1 MTKGRVEMPDNSTL
15 LWRYMD
21 FAKFSALLLTEKIFF
36 CRADKFDDPYE
47 FTVPI
52 SNKIEIEKTI
62 KSYNNFGFIDPIAE
76 MNLYSDKF
84 QRSFNKD
91 VRRWCYVSCWH
102 ANDSESAAMW
112 ELYGNL
118 AQGIAIQTNFESLNN
133 FVNIQNHKIRW
144 GKVKYINFS
153 DEPIDASDERN
164 LCFYKRRSFAH
175 ESEIRG
181 VIFELPPRPSGEDVS
196 EIGKGLGLNYAA
208 ANDKSGVYAKIDL
221 SAVVKNIYASPK
233 SPDWFLEIVKKFS
246 EKMGYKFNIKKSK
259 LYSLD

>member
-1 MTKGRVEMPDNSTL
+1 MTKGSIEMPNNSTL

-21 FAKFSALLLTEKIFF
+21 FAKFSALLLTKKIFF

-47 FTVPI
+47 VTVPI
-52 SNKIEIEKTI
+52 SNKIKAECI
-62 KSYNNFGFIDPIAE
+62 KKRYDDFGFNDPVAE
-76 MNLYSDKF
+76 INLHQDRL

-91 VRRWCYVSCWH
+91 ARRWYYVSCWH

-118 AQGIAIQTNFESLNN
+118 AQGIAMQTDFELINKY
-133 FVNIQNHKIRW
+133 VNIQDRKIIW

-153 DEPIDASDERN
+153 DEPIYASDGLN

-181 VIFELPPRPSGEDVS
+181 VIFESPPHPSGEGVS
-196 EIGKGLGLNYAA
+196 EITKHLGLDYAA
-208 ANDKSGVYAKIDL
+208 ANDKSGVYAEIDL
-221 SAVVKNIYASPK
+221 SVVVKNIYVSPK
-233 SPDWFLEIVKKFS
+233 SPDWFVEIVKEFS
-246 EKMGYKFNIKKSK
+246 EKMGYKFNIKKSN